1 MKCCFCCQVWQPRM
15 KWHFLWL
22 KMSGWQKFESHF
34 IVNGATSPSLCQNCQ
49 QFCPNL
55 PTDLWS
61 PSCTR
66 LLFHGNV
73 SAVSPM
79 STPIFVQATK
89 KMVIH
94 QARPWNVLLIP
105 QVLYDSTFNQSL
117 WKTNSAF
124 SWATC
129 APDSFESI
137 SCIWDNTDGRTQEIH
152 HLFSHIHGRFYW
164 WVGCFLKG
172 SLHA

>member
-1 MKCCFCCQVWQPRM
+1 MKCCFCCEVWQPRM

-22 KMSGWQKFESHF
+22 KMSGRQKFESHF

-49 QFCPNL
+49 NFCPNL

-89 KMVIH
+89 KNGDTPSSSLKCAFDSSSPLHSIKVYGKQIRH
-94 QARPWNVLLIP
+94 SPEQLAPLIVLNQFRVSETTRMGELRKSIICS
-105 QVLYDSTFNQSL
+105 VTFTDDSIG
-117 WKTNSAF
+117 
-124 SWATC
+124 
-129 APDSFESI
+129 E
-137 SCIWDNTDGRTQEIH
+137 
-152 HLFSHIHGRFYW
+152 
-164 WVGCFLKG
+164 
-172 SLHA
+172 

>member
-1 MKCCFCCQVWQPRM
+1 MKCCFCCEVWQPRM

-22 KMSGWQKFESHF
+22 KMSGRQKFESHF

-49 QFCPNL
+49 KFCSNL

-89 KMVIH
+89 KNGDILEMCF
-94 QARPWNVLLIP
+94 WFLKS
-105 QVLYDSTFNQSL
+105 STFNQSL

-152 HLFSHIHGRFYW
+152 HLFSHS
-164 WVGCFLKG
+164 CFLKG
-172 SLHA
+172 SLRA

>member
-1 MKCCFCCQVWQPRM
+1 MTFSGSKCQDGKNSRVISLWMEPRRLPCVKIVKNSARIFPRICDRQVAQDSCSMATFPQFHQCQPQ
-15 KWHFLWL
+15 FLF
-22 KMSGWQKFESHF
+22 KPQ
-34 IVNGATSPSLCQNCQ
+34 
-49 QFCPNL
+49 
-55 PTDLWS
+55 
-61 PSCTR
+61 
-66 LLFHGNV
+66 
-73 SAVSPM
+73 
-79 STPIFVQATK
+79 K

-105 QVLYDSTFNQSL
+105 QVLYIQSKFM
-117 WKTNSAF
+117 KTNSAF

-172 SLHA
+172 SLPA